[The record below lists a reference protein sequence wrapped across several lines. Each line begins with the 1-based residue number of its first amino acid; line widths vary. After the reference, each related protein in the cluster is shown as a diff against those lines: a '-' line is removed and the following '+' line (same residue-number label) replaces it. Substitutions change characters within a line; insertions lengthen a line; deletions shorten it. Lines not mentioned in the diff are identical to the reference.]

1 MLIPA
6 KENRSLDDRLH
17 VTRKDIFRIDIY
29 VRRDCALV
37 CH

>member
-6 KENRSLDDRLH
+6 KENRSLEDGLH
-17 VTRKDIFRIDIY
+17 VTRKDIFIIDIY
-29 VRRDCALV
+29 VRREYALV